1 VKIRSFC
8 LTSAVAAATALA
20 AVPALAQ
27 DSGAGPWTGPY
38 AGLNLGYGGGSFR
51 YPFSGTTD
59 PAGTSPASGQ
69 FRQDSSGVLGGV
81 TLGYNYEM
89 KNGVV
94 LGLETDADASDL
106 GGRTSVS
113 EFSAMGGAAN
123 SAFSSN
129 IDYLGTVR
137 GRIGKAMLNNRL
149 VPYVTGGFAYGGVR
163 TSSNTGGPDGAGFL
177 SGNQMQTGW
186 TVGGGAEYALTH
198 NISVKVEYL
207 YVNLGQT
214 DLTGTGG
221 TISGPGFNLFNSNI
235 AEKTD
240 ENVVRVG
247 VNWHF

>member
-1 VKIRSFC
+1 MKIRSLC
-8 LTSAVAAATALA
+8 LTSTVAAAAALA

-27 DSGAGPWTGPY
+27 DNDVGTWTGPY
-38 AGLNLGYGGGSFR
+38 AGLNLGYGGGSFK

-59 PAGTSPASGQ
+59 AAGTNPASGR

-81 TLGYNYEM
+81 TLGYNYES

-113 EFSAMGGAAN
+113 EFPAAGASVD
-123 SAFSSN
+123 SAFSSHV
-129 IDYLGTVR
+129 DYLGTVR

-163 TSSNTGGPDGAGFL
+163 TASNAGGPNGDGFL
-177 SGNQMQTGW
+177 SGNQIQTGW
-186 TVGGGAEYALTH
+186 TVGGGAEYALNRH
-198 NISVKVEYL
+198 LSVKVEYL
-207 YVNLGQT
+207 YVNLGQA

-221 TISGPGFNLFNSNI
+221 TVAGPGFSLSNSNI

-240 ENVVRVG
+240 ANVVRVG
-247 VNWHF
+247 VNWRF